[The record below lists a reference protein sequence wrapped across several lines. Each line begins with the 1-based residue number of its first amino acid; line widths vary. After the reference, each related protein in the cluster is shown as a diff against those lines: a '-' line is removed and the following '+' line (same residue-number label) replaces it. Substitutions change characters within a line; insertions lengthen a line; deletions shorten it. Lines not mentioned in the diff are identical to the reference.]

1 MIEDRL
7 KQKLA
12 EKLKDSR
19 LKRVLGNELEELL
32 AERPPDMPCGD
43 FCAFILNLIGDQLK
57 SELLDPETGE
67 VKVPTDT
74 TPQRTDAV
82 GDFEFEYRKILDQVR
97 NNFVGTSL
105 QMLKALGGAIA
116 ERDTGNSDHNY
127 RVTIY
132 SVRFAE
138 ALSIDQ
144 ARIRSI
150 IKGSFLHDIGK
161 ISIAD
166 SALLKRS
173 KLTEEEF
180 SLMRHHPLMGARII
194 KDVRWLEDA
203 NDVVLYHHE
212 RWDGTGYLKGLK
224 GESIPLNARL
234 FCVADVFDA
243 LTSERPYKKAL
254 TAPEAAE
261 MMQAD
266 RGAHFDPGVFDTFM
280 SISPGL
286 YDEVIAR
293 DRKQLD
299 LLMTE
304 LMDTYFG
311 VSPADEDIRSKFS
324 DL

>member
-1 MIEDRL
+1 MIEDKLR
-7 KQKLA
+7 QKLA
-12 EKLKDSR
+12 EKLRDSR
-19 LKRVLGNELEELL
+19 LKRFLGNELEELL
-32 AERPPDMPCGD
+32 AERPPEMQCGD

-67 VKVPTDT
+67 VKRP
-74 TPQRTDAV
+74 PDAGTERREPV
-82 GDFEFEYRKILDQVR
+82 GDFEFEYRKIIDQVR
-97 NNFVGTSL
+97 SSFVGTSL
-105 QMLKALGGAIA
+105 QMLKALGSAIA

-127 RVTIY
+127 RVTFY

-138 ALSIDQ
+138 ALSVDQ
-144 ARIRSI
+144 ARTRSI

-166 SALLKRS
+166 SALLKRG

-212 RWDGTGYLKGLK
+212 RWDGSGYLKGLK

-234 FCVADVFDA
+234 FCIADVFDA
-243 LTSERPYKKAL
+243 LTSERPYKKAV
-254 TAPEAAE
+254 TAAE
-261 MMQAD
+261 AIATMRPD
-266 RGAHFDPGVFDTFM
+266 RGAHFDPGVFDTFTG
-280 SISPGL
+280 IAPGL

-311 VSPADEDIRSKFS
+311 VSPSDEDIRSKFS